1 VSTDHLEAFYR
12 PTFFLE
18 IEIDILVLRAAARM
32 VMMGMELTDQ
42 LPIKT

>member
-1 VSTDHLEAFYR
+1 MSTDHLEAFYR
-12 PTFFLE
+12 PTSFLE
-18 IEIDILVLRAAARM
+18 IEIDILVLRAARM

>member
-1 VSTDHLEAFYR
+1 MSTDHLEAFYR

-18 IEIDILVLRAAARM
+18 IEIDILVLRAARM